1 MKESIKN
8 IVESLITIVV
18 VLLIIIGYAKYAEN
32 QRRDNL
38 KKSNVILGTEDYTSN
53 MVDSSYNKSNNLKV
67 QSRYGSVTPQKN
79 ILILIL
85 CASFVMFI
93 ISYGINKQMKTKEYR
108 RETEGLL
115 SPILAEAVIDRKIG
129 LKELI
134 MTSIIQ
140 LSIKGN
146 IKIINNQTIELISKE
161 NLEEYEKGVI
171 ELLFKNSDR
180 IEFKDVNAI
189 FTSSNRETLNF
200 TKKLSEIKEAIS
212 NKIISLKIFS
222 KNITIVNQIIGLF
235 ATLICINLPQ
245 IFLNMEYIKEIKFIF
260 WTLSALIIWWYIK
273 KNINNTTLKEEI
285 VKKYKRNEKK
295 GSNSAIL
302 EKMAILVMVIIN
314 IAKCNM
320 EFKIITLLILL
331 LNIYV
336 IHKSKKNILTE
347 KGKKEQLE
355 LIKLKNYITEY
366 SLMKDRDLNSV
377 IIWDE
382 YLAYATAFGIPS
394 KITNSIYEGWYNMN
408 LDLQIIDLILR

>member
-171 ELLFKNSDR
+171 ELLFK
-180 IEFKDVNAI
+180 
-189 FTSSNRETLNF
+189 
-200 TKKLSEIKEAIS
+200 
-212 NKIISLKIFS
+212 
-222 KNITIVNQIIGLF
+222 
-235 ATLICINLPQ
+235 
-245 IFLNMEYIKEIKFIF
+245 
-260 WTLSALIIWWYIK
+260 K
-273 KNINNTTLKEEI
+273 KN
-285 VKKYKRNEKK
+285 RFP
-295 GSNSAIL
+295 IL
-302 EKMAILVMVIIN
+302 NV
-314 IAKCNM
+314 
-320 EFKIITLLILL
+320 FLL
-331 LNIYV
+331 
-336 IHKSKKNILTE
+336 HLTCH
-347 KGKKEQLE
+347 
-355 LIKLKNYITEY
+355 
-366 SLMKDRDLNSV
+366 
-377 IIWDE
+377 
-382 YLAYATAFGIPS
+382 
-394 KITNSIYEGWYNMN
+394 
-408 LDLQIIDLILR
+408 

>member
-85 CASFVMFI
+85 CASFVMFT

-108 RETEGLL
+108 RETEGLI

-245 IFLNMEYIKEIKFIF
+245 IFLNMEYMKEIKFIF

-273 KNINNTTLKEEI
+273 KNINKTTLKEEI

>member
-1 MKESIKN
+1 M
-8 IVESLITIVV
+8 
-18 VLLIIIGYAKYAEN
+18 
-32 QRRDNL
+32 
-38 KKSNVILGTEDYTSN
+38 
-53 MVDSSYNKSNNLKV
+53 
-67 QSRYGSVTPQKN
+67 
-79 ILILIL
+79 
-85 CASFVMFI
+85 
-93 ISYGINKQMKTKEYR
+93 
-108 RETEGLL
+108 
-115 SPILAEAVIDRKIG
+115 
-129 LKELI
+129 
-134 MTSIIQ
+134 
-140 LSIKGN
+140 
-146 IKIINNQTIELISKE
+146 
-161 NLEEYEKGVI
+161 
-171 ELLFKNSDR
+171 
-180 IEFKDVNAI
+180 
-189 FTSSNRETLNF
+189 
-200 TKKLSEIKEAIS
+200 
-212 NKIISLKIFS
+212 KIFS